1 MAESERL
8 GGPPVVLHLL
18 VGLFRGWCSGAEVR
32 AKHRLG
38 LPAADLVGE
47 SSFCLGV
54 LEVKSSGGSLEH
66 RAAVKLAELSLHLCS
81 GELSDAVAVAQEL
94 RSMAAEV
101 QDLRL
106 HRLLLSIQV
115 TVQLLRLA
123 LDEAMRA
130 AMELLAAAQRRRD
143 RNSEAFAWLRIAEAH
158 RQREKGGGTASTAEE
173 TLQAA
178 ERSCELYALGSK
190 ESKEMQRG
198 EATAKVEAAKA
209 CLRLG
214 RYRQGSSLASEAM
227 EIFRNLNFVH
237 RLTGALEVELE
248 AHRGLMEPMIGLQ
261 TANRELQLLR
271 SGSERTRGQLQ
282 AEAEILES
290 IARAHGSLSEPLG
303 AVRNALL
310 AADLRK
316 EIKDEV

>member
-1 MAESERL
+1 M
-8 GGPPVVLHLL
+8 
-18 VGLFRGWCSGAEVR
+18 
-32 AKHRLG
+32 
-38 LPAADLVGE
+38 
-47 SSFCLGV
+47 
-54 LEVKSSGGSLEH
+54 KSSGGSLEH

-81 GELSDAVAVAQEL
+81 GRLSEAVAVASEL
-94 RSMAAEV
+94 RGMAAEV
-101 QDLRL
+101 QELRL
-106 HRLLLSIQV
+106 HRLLLSMQV
-115 TVQLLRLA
+115 TVQLLRDA

-143 RNSEAFAWLRIAEAH
+143 KNSEAFAWLRIAEAH

-178 ERSCELYALGSK
+178 ERSCELYASGSG
-190 ESKEMQRG
+190 SEMKRG
-198 EATAKVEAAKA
+198 EATAKLEAAKA

-227 EIFRNLNFVH
+227 EIFRDLKFVH

-261 TANRELQLLR
+261 AANRELQLLR

-282 AEAEILES
+282 AEAEVLES

-316 EIKDEV
+316 EIKDEVTALRDI